1 MTIGVDDVAEP
12 EALRREVLAQI
23 EKQDIE
29 NVRIMT
35 LDLHGVPRSKLV
47 TARRFEK
54 VMTDG
59 HPYALALLAADLW
72 QHIPEEETA
81 LAADIGWGNGLLV
94 PDLRTFMKL
103 PWARATAHVM
113 ADMYSAE
120 MVPQQSPRQ
129 VLARVMAQARVAG
142 YEPVFG
148 SELEFYVWKP
158 ELGEQGFDAV
168 FTRQAWF
175 SVDALAVTHKFIDAL
190 TDTAKAMGIPL
201 YDVMSEH
208 GSGQFEMNLE
218 PAPGL
223 AAIDATV
230 AFKIAIKEVARL
242 LGLRATFMS
251 RPSNLWETPPSGY
264 HLHQMLSRTAGGNAF
279 YDPAAPDSLSAEC
292 RHYIGGQIAHARA
305 MTGVAAPTVNAYK
318 RYIPGTV
325 APVRIGWGVDN
336 RSALVRAIPAGAN
349 THLENRIGSSDANPY
364 LLAAVCV
371 AAGLDGIANE
381 TDPGPPGSGNMFTD
395 EALEPLPNT
404 LNEGVHA
411 FCADEVLTQALGEDF
426 TRIFSQVLRR
436 DWKRYV
442 EHVTDWEVRE
452 YRDIL

>member
-1 MTIGVDDVAEP
+1 MTISVDGVSEQ
-12 EALRREVLAQI
+12 EALRREVLARI
-23 EKQDIE
+23 EKQAIE
-29 NVRIMT
+29 NVRIIT
-35 LDLHGVPRSKLV
+35 LDLHGVPRCKLV

-54 VMTDG
+54 VMTAG
-59 HPYALALLAADLW
+59 HSYALPLLAADLW
-72 QHIPEEETA
+72 EDIPDEETT
-81 LAADIGWGNGLLV
+81 LAADIGWGNGLLM
-94 PDLRTFMKL
+94 PDLRTFSKL
-103 PWARATAHVM
+103 PWTRGTAHVM
-113 ADMYSAE
+113 ADLYSGG

-129 VLARVMAQARVAG
+129 VLARMVSQARAAG

-175 SVDALAVTHKFIDAL
+175 SVDALAVTQKFIDAL

-218 PAPGL
+218 PAHGL
-223 AAIDATV
+223 EAIDATV
-230 AFKIAIKEVARL
+230 AFKIAVKEVAQQ

-251 RPSNLWETPPSGY
+251 RPTNLWETPPSGY
-264 HLHQMLSRTAGGNAF
+264 HLHQMLSRTSGGNAF
-279 YDPAAPDSLSAEC
+279 HDPAAPDSLSAEC

-336 RSALVRAIPAGAN
+336 RSALVRAIPAGPN

-364 LLAAVCV
+364 LLAAVCL
-371 AAGLDGIANE
+371 AAGLDGIARE

-395 EALEPLPNT
+395 EALELLPNT
-404 LNEGVHA
+404 LRDGVDA
-411 FCADEVLTQALGEDF
+411 FCGDEVLTRALGEDF